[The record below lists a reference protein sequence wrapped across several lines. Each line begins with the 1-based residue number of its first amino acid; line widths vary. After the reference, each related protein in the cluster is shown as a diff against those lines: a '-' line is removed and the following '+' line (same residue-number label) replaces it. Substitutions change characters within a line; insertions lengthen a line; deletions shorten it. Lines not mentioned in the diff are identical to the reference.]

1 MLRLL
6 LGCLLATQF
15 SYVQAAPEPDP
26 WVVLQKAAH
35 AARALSYEGVFLYQ
49 SGNSSRSVQITH
61 MNYGQGEYARI
72 VVLDGSP
79 REVLSQGNDVV
90 IFSPREEK
98 VIIEKRR
105 GQNLFPALLPPNID
119 SIKSSYQVRLGGVER
134 IGGREGQVVFLEPR
148 DKFRYGYKFWTDREY
163 GLLLKSLSSN
173 ERDQVMEQMAF
184 NQLTLLNT
192 QNMDWFQP
200 HIDPKKQYVMEEQV
214 SRSSSVDAENWS
226 VERLPTGYRKIDQI
240 KRMVPGKNVPL
251 THIVYSDGLASVS
264 LFIEPLTKHMRPK
277 TGSTSLGATNI
288 YANIVEG
295 HQIMV
300 VGEVPEATVAQIASN
315 VSFKK

>member
-1 MLRLL
+1 M
-6 LGCLLATQF
+6 
-15 SYVQAAPEPDP
+15 
-26 WVVLQKAAH
+26 
-35 AARALSYEGVFLYQ
+35 
-49 SGNSSRSVQITH
+49 
-61 MNYGQGEYARI
+61 
-72 VVLDGSP
+72 
-79 REVLSQGNDVV
+79 
-90 IFSPREEK
+90 
-98 VIIEKRR
+98 
-105 GQNLFPALLPPNID
+105 
-119 SIKSSYQVRLGGVER
+119 
-134 IGGREGQVVFLEPR
+134 
-148 DKFRYGYKFWTDREY
+148 
-163 GLLLKSLSSN
+163 SSN